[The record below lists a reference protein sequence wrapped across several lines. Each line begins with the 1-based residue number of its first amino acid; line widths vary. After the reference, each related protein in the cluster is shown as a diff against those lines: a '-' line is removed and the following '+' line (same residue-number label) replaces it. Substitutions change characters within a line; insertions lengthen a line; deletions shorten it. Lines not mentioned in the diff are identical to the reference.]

1 MAGLTT
7 TGFVVK
13 TAAEVLAE
21 IGDAQRASS
30 ALGPDWDTSAES
42 PTGQL
47 NGSVATR
54 FGSLWELAKLVYD
67 SRDPRA
73 ARFAALDSVSA
84 LTGTEREAAQKG
96 TVTLT
101 LSVAAGRTIP
111 AGSVAHVV
119 GAPTNRWATKAA
131 AVNSTGSTAS
141 VSVAAEAE
149 IAGAVTSNGSSYAAN
164 AGTITAIA
172 TPVTGWLSVT
182 NAADAVTGTAAE
194 TDPVLRARRDDELYA
209 QGSAFDAVRE
219 ALRAVD
225 GVVVVTVDENDTDED
240 LRYRGGLPPH
250 SLEAIVQGGTDAAV
264 AAALWSRRAFGIR
277 SYGTSSATVVDDG
290 GATRT
295 LYFTR
300 PTAVDA
306 YAEVVVEV
314 DAATYAGDT
323 ALKAAVAAVTTG
335 QLAGAPIRRS
345 DIIAAARAVAGV
357 TDCTRVRLGRASS
370 SLFEANLLAS
380 TREALK
386 LAAGRVDVVI
396 AS

>member
-21 IGDAQRASS
+21 LADAQRASS

-47 NGSVATR
+47 NGSIATR
-54 FGSLWELAKLVYD
+54 LGSLWELAKLVYD

-84 LTGTEREAAQKG
+84 LTGTAREAAQKG

-119 GAPTNRWATKAA
+119 GAPTNRWVTKAA

-149 IAGAVTSNGSSYAAN
+149 IAGAVTSNGASYAAN

-182 NAADAVTGTAAE
+182 NASDAVTGTAAE

-225 GVVVVTVDENDTDED
+225 GVVVVTVDENDTDTDE
-240 LRYRGGLPPH
+240 RYRGGLPPH
-250 SLEAIVQGGTDAAV
+250 SVEAIVQGGTDAAV

-300 PTAVDA
+300 PTTVNA
-306 YAEVVVEV
+306 YAEVVVEI
-314 DAATYAGDT
+314 DAATYAGDA

-380 TREALK
+380 TREALS
-386 LAAGRVDVVI
+386 LATARVEVVI